1 MTGSKSGGAASRCGW
16 SDCGPRRSP
25 TGWWRSS
32 GCRCAA
38 GAAGSRTTD
47 FPRTA
52 QRVCPAS
59 LQSVVAADSY
69 GRRMLEELRLRG
81 LGVLE
86 DAVLELGPGFTAITG
101 ETGAGKTMLLTGL
114 GLLLGGRGDAG
125 LVRSGHDRAEVDG
138 RLVLALD
145 HPAVVRTLD
154 AGGDLDDGA
163 LLLGRTLA
171 AEGRSRA
178 FAGGRSVP
186 VSLLG
191 ELAESLVAVHGQADQ
206 RGLLRTAVQRATL
219 DRFAGAEAAKCLE
232 RYRDAFAALAR
243 VRAEIQEVGGRQRE
257 RAQEADLLRLGLSEV
272 QAVAPTA
279 GEDAALQAEIGR
291 LGHVDLI
298 KRVSETAHAVL
309 SAPDGADDVDV
320 LSLLATA
327 RRSLDEA
334 RGADPALDALAER
347 LAEIS
352 YLASDLSA
360 DLGAY
365 ASTVEADPARLETAQ
380 QRLAALAGLTRKYA
394 PDIEGVL
401 AWAEQARAR
410 LAELDDDGRLERL
423 AAEHDRLTAELASH
437 AVELT
442 GIRTAAAAR
451 LSGAVDA
458 ELAGLAM
465 PQARLLVSVAQRP
478 DDRGLLLADGR
489 RVAFA
494 PHGVDDVEFL
504 LVAHADAPP
513 RPLHK
518 GASGGELSRVML
530 ALEVVLAGADTVPTF
545 VFDEVDAGVGGR
557 AAVEVGR
564 RLAALAS
571 TAQVLVVTH
580 LPQVA
585 AFADRHLVVQRDG
598 GRTVVRRV
606 DGEERLT
613 ELSRMLGGLSESQ
626 LGRDH
631 AEELLAAAT
640 AAKSTG

>member
-1 MTGSKSGGAASRCGW
+1 
-16 SDCGPRRSP
+16 
-25 TGWWRSS
+25 
-32 GCRCAA
+32 
-38 GAAGSRTTD
+38 
-47 FPRTA
+47 
-52 QRVCPAS
+52 
-59 LQSVVAADSY
+59 
-69 GRRMLEELRLRG
+69 MLEELRLRG

-114 GLLLGGRGDAG
+114 GLLLGGRGDAA

-138 RLVLALD
+138 RLLLPVD

-154 AGGDLDDGA
+154 AGGDLDDGS

-206 RGLLRTAVQRATL
+206 RGLLRPAVQRATL
-219 DRFAGAEAAKCLE
+219 DRFAGPDAAHDLA
-232 RYRDAFAALAR
+232 RYKETFAALAR
-243 VRAEIQEVGGRQRE
+243 VRTELQEVSGRQRE

-279 GEDAALQAEIGR
+279 GEDVSLKVEINR
-291 LGHVDLI
+291 LGQVDLL
-298 KRVSETAHAVL
+298 KRVAETAHAAL
-309 SAPDGADDVDV
+309 SAADGTADVDV

-327 RRSLDEA
+327 RRSLEEA
-334 RGADPALDALAER
+334 RGADPALDSLTER
-347 LAEIS
+347 LAEVS

-365 ASTVEADPARLETAQ
+365 AATVEADPGRLELAQ
-380 QRLAALAGLTRKYA
+380 QRLAALVGLTRKYA
-394 PDIEGVL
+394 PDVEGVL
-401 AWAEQARAR
+401 SWAAQAEAR
-410 LAELDDDGRLERL
+410 LAELDDDGRVE
-423 AAEHDRLTAELASH
+423 RLTAEH
-437 AVELT
+437 ERLT
-442 GIRTAAAAR
+442 GELGRHAGQLTTRRAAAAKA
-451 LSGAVDA
+451 LSAAVDV

-465 PQARLLVSVAQRP
+465 PQARLQVTVGQRP
-478 DDRGLLLADGR
+478 DDHGLLLSDGR
-489 RVAFA
+489 RVAFG
-494 PHGVDDVEFL
+494 PHGVDEIEFL
-504 LVAHADAPP
+504 LVAHEGAPP

-564 RLAALAS
+564 RLAALATTS
-571 TAQVLVVTH
+571 QVLVVTH

-585 AFADRHLVVQRDG
+585 AFADRHLVVHREG
-598 GRTVVRRV
+598 GSTGVRRV
-606 DGEERLT
+606 DGEERLA

-640 AAKSTG
+640 AAKSAT

>member
-1 MTGSKSGGAASRCGW
+1 
-16 SDCGPRRSP
+16 
-25 TGWWRSS
+25 
-32 GCRCAA
+32 
-38 GAAGSRTTD
+38 
-47 FPRTA
+47 
-52 QRVCPAS
+52 
-59 LQSVVAADSY
+59 
-69 GRRMLEELRLRG
+69 MLEELRLRG

-114 GLLLGGRGDAG
+114 GLLLGGRGDAA
-125 LVRSGHDRAEVDG
+125 LVRAGHDRAEVDG
-138 RLVLALD
+138 RLVLADD
-145 HPAVVRTLD
+145 HPAVLRTID

-163 LLLGRTLA
+163 LLLSRTLA

-186 VSLLG
+186 VSLLN
-191 ELAESLVAVHGQADQ
+191 ELAETLVAVHGQADQ
-206 RGLLRTAVQRATL
+206 RGLLRPAVQRATL
-219 DRFAGAEAAKCLE
+219 DRFAGPEAAECLS
-232 RYRDAFAALAR
+232 RYRETFAALAG
-243 VRAEIQEVGGRQRE
+243 VRSELQQVSGRQRE
-257 RAQEADLLRLGLSEV
+257 RAQEADLLRLGLAEV
-272 QAVAPTA
+272 HAVAPTT
-279 GEDAALQAEIGR
+279 GEDVALQAELSR

-298 KRVSETAHAVL
+298 KRVAETAHLTL
-309 SAPDGADDVDV
+309 SGQDGSDDIDA
-320 LSLLATA
+320 LSLLAAA
-327 RRSLDEA
+327 RRSLEEA
-334 RGADPALDALAER
+334 RGADPALDALSER

-360 DLGAY
+360 DVGAY
-365 ASTVEADPARLETAQ
+365 AATVEADPARLEVAQ
-380 QRLAALAGLTRKYA
+380 QRLAALGGLTRKYA
-394 PDIEGVL
+394 PDVAGVL
-401 AWAEQARAR
+401 AWAEQAQAR

-423 AAEHDRLTAELASH
+423 TAEHERLTTQLATHAMALTAIRSAAADRLS
-437 AVELT
+437 
-442 GIRTAAAAR
+442 RAA
-451 LSGAVDA
+451 DA

-465 PQARLLVSVAQRP
+465 PQARLLVQVGQRS
-478 DDRGLLLADGR
+478 DDKGLPIGDGR
-489 RVAFA
+489 RVAFG
-494 PHGVDDVEFL
+494 PHGVDEVEFL
-504 LVAHADAPP
+504 LVAHEDAPA

-564 RLAALAS
+564 RLAALAT

-598 GRTVVRRV
+598 GRTGVRRV
-606 DGEERLT
+606 DGEERLA
-613 ELSRMLGGLSESQ
+613 ELSRMLGGLSDSQ

-640 AAKSTG
+640 AAKSTS